1 MEQSKLM
8 ERLEGY
14 RRRNN
19 ADHCYV
25 NGDLYRLFF
34 NRDLYII
41 AYNSVKS
48 NDGAETSGADGT
60 SLHGFCEEW
69 IAELIASMRDE
80 TYQPQ
85 PNRTTMIP
93 KSNGKMRKLSFPNG
107 KDKLVQEAVRIILEC
122 IYEPTFSNLS
132 HGFRPKRSTQS
143 AIAEVE
149 TWRGTIWFIEGDIS
163 ACFDEIDHRTL
174 ETILRERISD
184 ERFIRLI
191 NKILKAGYFDMQHI
205 YHGTKTGNAQGSCCS
220 PILCNIYLDKLDSF
234 MERII
239 EMDTTGDYRRQNPD
253 YAKARY
259 QYKKAVRNGN
269 DLKTVKHLK
278 YEMENLPSGDRYDPN
293 FRKVKYVRY
302 ADDFLIGLIAPKSYA
317 VDLKQKIKEFL
328 KNELCLRLSD
338 EKTKITH
345 TANHDVAFLGYIIR
359 KGTVKHSKFQS
370 NPFDPALRIYMN
382 TEGILKKLRENGM
395 CKDTGYPIGITRLL
409 RESPEEI
416 IKYGNQ
422 VLRGLLTQQ
431 RGCVNFYKGAR
442 IQYIVQFSIAKT
454 LARKFDISIKK
465 VFARY
470 GRALMVNYQNAKGK
484 ACSVSLAL
492 YKSFSRQKDF
502 FAKIKSAVKSF
513 FFLPMYSLMDP
524 LARVCYICG
533 NPHFNVSMYH
543 RKTKKKLDKPY
554 SPIVTVMLAINR
566 RQMPLCAHCFA
577 NVEADRF
584 QLNQLK
590 RR

>member
-19 ADHCYV
+19 ADHRYV
-25 NGDLYRLFF
+25 NGDIYRLFY

-69 IAELIASMRDE
+69 TTELIASMRDE
-80 TYQPQ
+80 SYQPQ
-85 PNRTTMIP
+85 PNRTMMIP

-132 HGFRPKRSTQS
+132 HGFRPKRSVQS
-143 AIAEVE
+143 AIAEVK

-191 NKILKAGYFDMQHI
+191 NKILKAGYFDMQHS

-220 PILCNIYLDKLDSF
+220 PILCNIYLDKLDRF
-234 MERII
+234 MKSII
-239 EMDTTGDYRRQNPD
+239 ERDTTGDHRRQNSD
-253 YAKARY
+253 YDKAKY
-259 QYKKAVRNGN
+259 QYKKAVRDGS
-269 DLKTVKHLK
+269 DPKTVKRLK
-278 YEMENLPSGDRYDPN
+278 YEMENLPSSDRYDPN
-293 FRKVKYVRY
+293 FRRVKYVRY
-302 ADDFLIGLIAPKSYA
+302 ADDFLIGMIAPKAYA

-345 TANHDVAFLGYIIR
+345 AADNDVAFLGYIIR
-359 KGTVKHSKFQS
+359 KGTGKHNKFQS
-370 NPFDPALRIYMN
+370 NPFDPTIRIYMN
-382 TEGILKKLRENGM
+382 TDGILKKLRENGM
-395 CKDTGYPIGITRLL
+395 CTGNGYPIGITRLL
-409 RESPEEI
+409 REPPEEI

-431 RGCVNFYKGAR
+431 RGCANFYKGSR

-454 LARKFDISIKK
+454 LARKFDISMKK

-470 GRALMVNYQNAKGK
+470 GRSLLVNYKNAKGK
-484 ACSVSLAL
+484 ACSASLAL

-502 FAKIKSAVKSF
+502 FAKIKSAVKSLY
-513 FFLPMYSLMDP
+513 LPKYNLRDP
-524 LARVCYICG
+524 LSRICYICG
-533 NPHFNVSMYH
+533 NPHFHVSMYH

-566 RQMPLCAHCFA
+566 RQIPLCKHCFA

>member
-1 MEQSKLM
+1 MERSKLM

-19 ADHCYV
+19 ANHCYV
-25 NGDLYRLFF
+25 NRDLYRLFY

-48 NDGAETSGADGT
+48 NDGAETSGVDGT

-69 IAELIASMRDE
+69 ITELIASMRGE
-80 TYQPQ
+80 SYQPQ

-107 KDKLVQEAVRIILEC
+107 KDKLVQEAIRIILEC

-143 AIAEVE
+143 TIAQVE
-149 TWRGTIWFIEGDIS
+149 TWRGTVWFIEGDIS

-174 ETILRERISD
+174 EKILGERIND

-191 NKILKAGYFDMQHI
+191 NKILKAGYFDIQHI

-220 PILCNIYLDKLDSF
+220 PILCNIYLDKLDRF
-234 MERII
+234 MESII
-239 EMDTTGDYRRQNPD
+239 EQDTTGDYRRQNPD
-253 YAKARY
+253 YTKARY
-259 QYKKAVRNGN
+259 QYKKAVRNGR
-269 DLKTVKHLK
+269 DPKTVKQLK
-278 YEMENLPSGDRYDPN
+278 GEMENLPSCDRYDSN
-293 FRKVKYVRY
+293 FRRVKYVRY
-302 ADDFLIGLIAPKSYA
+302 ADDFLIGVIAPKAYA
-317 VDLKQKIKEFL
+317 IDLKQKIKEFL

-345 TANHDVAFLGYIIR
+345 AADNDVTFLGYLIR
-359 KGTVKHSKFQS
+359 KGPIKHSKIQC
-370 NPFDPALRIYMN
+370 NPFDPTIRIYMN
-382 TEGILKKLRENGM
+382 TDSILKRLRKNGM
-395 CKDTGYPIGITRLL
+395 CKGNGYPIGITRLL

-431 RGCVNFYKGAR
+431 RGCANFYKGER
-442 IQYIVQFSIAKT
+442 IQYIVHFSIAKT

-465 VFARY
+465 VFARH
-470 GRALMVNYQNAKGK
+470 GGALMVNYQNAKGK

-492 YKSFSRQKDF
+492 YKSFARQKDF
-502 FAKIKSAVKSF
+502 FTKIRLVVKSF
-513 FFLPMYSLMDP
+513 FFLPEYNLMDP
-524 LARVCYICG
+524 LARICYICG
-533 NPHFNVSMYH
+533 NPHSHVSMYH

-554 SPIVTVMLAINR
+554 SPIVIVMLDINR
-566 RQMPLCAHCFA
+566 RQIPLCAHCFA
-577 NVEADRF
+577 NVETDRF
-584 QLNQLK
+584 QLNQIK

>member
-1 MEQSKLM
+1 MEQSKLT

-19 ADHCYV
+19 VDHCYI
-25 NGDLYRLFF
+25 NSDLYRLFYS
-34 NRDLYII
+34 RDLYII

-48 NDGAETSGADGT
+48 NDGAETSGADET

-69 IAELIASMRDE
+69 IIELIASMRDE
-80 TYQPQ
+80 SYQPQ
-85 PNRTTMIP
+85 PNRTSTIP

-107 KDKLVQEAVRIILEC
+107 KDKLVQEAIRIILEC
-122 IYEPTFSNLS
+122 IYEPTFSSLS

-149 TWRGTIWFIEGDIS
+149 TWQGTIWFIEGDIC
-163 ACFDEIDHRTL
+163 ACFDEIEHRIL
-174 ETILRERISD
+174 ETILRERIND

-205 YHGTKTGNAQGSCCS
+205 YHGTRTGNAQGSCCS
-220 PILCNIYLDKLDSF
+220 PILCNIYLDKLDRF
-234 MERII
+234 MENII
-239 EMDTTGDYRRQNPD
+239 ERDTSGNYRRQNPD

-259 QYKKAVRNGN
+259 QYKKADKNGS
-269 DLKTVKHLK
+269 DPKTIKLLMDK
-278 YEMENLPSGDRYDPN
+278 MENLPTSDRYDPN
-293 FRKVKYVRY
+293 FCRVKYVRY
-302 ADDFLIGLIAPKSYA
+302 ADDFLIGLIAPKAYA

-328 KNELCLRLSD
+328 KDKLGLRLSD

-345 TANHDVAFLGYIIR
+345 AVNHDVSFLGYIAR
-359 KGTVKHSKFQS
+359 KGSDKHSKFQN
-370 NPFDPALRIYMN
+370 NPFDSTIRVYMN
-382 TEGILKKLRENGM
+382 TDGVLKKLRENGM
-395 CKDTGYPIGITRLL
+395 CIGNGYPIGITRLL
-409 RESPEEI
+409 RELPEEI

-431 RGCVNFYKGAR
+431 RGCVNFYKGSR

-454 LARKFDISIKK
+454 LARKFDISLKK
-465 VFARY
+465 IFARY
-470 GRALMVNYQNAKGK
+470 GRALLVHYKNAKGK
-484 ACSVSLAL
+484 TRSVSLAL
-492 YKSFSRQKDF
+492 YNSFARQKNF
-502 FAKIKSAVKSF
+502 FAKTKLAVQSF
-513 FFLPMYSLMDP
+513 YLPKYNLLNP
-524 LARVCYICG
+524 FARGCYICG
-533 NPHFNVSMYH
+533 NPHLHVSMYH

-554 SPIVTVMLAINR
+554 PPIISVMLAINR
-566 RQMPLCAHCFA
+566 RQIPLCQHCFA
-577 NVEADRF
+577 NVEANSF

>member
-19 ADHCYV
+19 ADQSYV
-25 NGDLYRLFF
+25 NSDLYRLFYS
-34 NRDLYII
+34 RDLYIV

-69 IAELIASMRDE
+69 ITELIASMRDE
-80 TYQPQ
+80 SYQPQ

-93 KSNGKMRKLSFPNG
+93 KRNGKMRKLSFPNG

-122 IYEPTFSNLS
+122 IYEPTFSNRS

-174 ETILRERISD
+174 ETVLRERIND
-184 ERFIRLI
+184 ERFIRLV
-191 NKILKAGYFDMQHI
+191 NKILKAGYFDMQHV

-220 PILCNIYLDKLDSF
+220 PILCNIYLDKLDRF
-234 MERII
+234 MESII
-239 EMDTTGDYRRQNPD
+239 EMDTKGDYRRQNPD

-259 QYKKAVRNGN
+259 LYRKAVKNGS
-269 DLKTVKHLK
+269 DPKTVKHLK
-278 YEMENLPSGDRYDPN
+278 CEVENLPSSDRYDPS

-302 ADDFLIGLIAPKSYA
+302 ADDFLIGLIAPNAYA

-345 TANHDVAFLGYIIR
+345 AADNDVTFLGYIIR
-359 KGTVKHSKFQS
+359 KGAVKHSKFQS
-370 NPFDPALRIYMN
+370 NPFDPTLRIYMN
-382 TEGILKKLRENGM
+382 MEGILKKLHENGM
-395 CKDTGYPIGITRLL
+395 CKGNGYPIGITRLL

-431 RGCVNFYKGAR
+431 RGCANFYKGSR

-454 LARKFDISIKK
+454 LARKFDISMKK

-470 GRALMVNYQNAKGK
+470 GKALLVNYTNAKGK

-492 YKSFSRQKDF
+492 YKSFARQKDF
-502 FAKIKSAVKSF
+502 FAKIKSAVKTSY
-513 FFLPMYSLMDP
+513 LPKFNLMDL

-533 NPHFNVSMYH
+533 NPHSNVSMYH

-554 SPIVTVMLAINR
+554 SPIVTVMLNINR
-566 RQMPLCAHCFA
+566 RQIPLCVHCFA

>member
-1 MEQSKLM
+1 MEQSKLV

-19 ADHCYV
+19 ADHRYV

-69 IAELIASMRDE
+69 ITELIASMRDE
-80 TYQPQ
+80 SYQPQ
-85 PNRTTMIP
+85 PNRTTLIA
-93 KSNGKMRKLSFPNG
+93 KSNGKMRKLGFPNG

-149 TWRGTIWFIEGDIS
+149 TWKGTIWFIEGDIS

-174 ETILRERISD
+174 EKILRERISD

-191 NKILKAGYFDMQHI
+191 NKILKAGYFDMQYM

-220 PILCNIYLDKLDSF
+220 PILCNIYLDKLDRF
-234 MERII
+234 MENII
-239 EMDTTGDYRRQNPD
+239 EMDTIGNYRRQNPD

-259 QYKKAVRNGN
+259 QYRKAVRN
-269 DLKTVKHLK
+269 DSDPKTVKHLK
-278 YEMENLPSGDRYDPN
+278 CEMENIPSGDRFDPN
-293 FRKVKYVRY
+293 FRRVKYVRY
-302 ADDFLIGLIAPKSYA
+302 ADDFLIGLIAPKAYA
-317 VDLKQKIKEFL
+317 IDLKQKIKEFL
-328 KNELCLRLSD
+328 KNELCLRLSE

-345 TANHDVAFLGYIIR
+345 AADNDVTFLGYIIR
-359 KGTVKHSKFQS
+359 KGAVKHSKFQN
-370 NPFDPALRIYMN
+370 NPFDSTIRIYMN
-382 TEGILKKLRENGM
+382 TEGILKKLHENGM
-395 CKDTGYPIGITRLL
+395 CTGNGYPIGITRLL
-409 RESPEEI
+409 REPPEEI

-431 RGCVNFYKGAR
+431 RGCHNFFKGWR
-442 IQYIVQFSIAKT
+442 IQYVVMFSIAKT
-454 LARKFDISIKK
+454 LARKFDISVKK
-465 VFARY
+465 VFARFGSSLSVSY
-470 GRALMVNYQNAKGK
+470 KNAKDK

-492 YKSFSRQKDF
+492 YNSFSRQKDF
-502 FAKIKSAVKSF
+502 FAKIKSAVISVP
-513 FFLPMYSLMDP
+513 LPKYNLMDP

-533 NPHFNVSMYH
+533 NPHFHVSMYH

-566 RQMPLCAHCFA
+566 RQISLCGHCFA

>member
-1 MEQSKLM
+1 MKQSKLV

-25 NGDLYRLFF
+25 NGDLYRLFY

-69 IAELIASMRDE
+69 IAELIASIRDE
-80 TYQPQ
+80 SYQPQ

-93 KSNGKMRKLSFPNG
+93 KSNGKLRKLSFPNG

-149 TWRGTIWFIEGDIS
+149 AWRGTIWFIEGDIS

-205 YHGTKTGNAQGSCCS
+205 YYGTKTGNAQGSCCS
-220 PILCNIYLDKLDSF
+220 PILCNIYLDKLDRF
-234 MERII
+234 MINII
-239 EMDTTGDYRRQNPD
+239 EMDTLGKYRKQNPN
-253 YAKARY
+253 YTKARY
-259 QYKKAVRNGN
+259 QYKKAISN
-269 DLKTVKHLK
+269 DCDPETIKHLK
-278 YEMENLPSGDRYDPN
+278 GEMENIPNTDRYDPN
-293 FRKVKYVRY
+293 FRRVRYVRY
-302 ADDFLIGLIAPKSYA
+302 ADDFLIGLIVPMAYA
-317 VDLKQKIKEFL
+317 DDLKQKIKEFL

-345 TANHDVAFLGYIIR
+345 AVDKDVTFLGYIIR
-359 KGTVKHSKFQS
+359 KGPVNHSKFQ
-370 NPFDPALRIYMN
+370 NHPFDPTIRVYMN
-382 TEGILKKLRENGM
+382 TDGIREKLRENGM
-395 CKDTGYPIGITRLL
+395 CKGNGYPIGITRLL

-422 VLRGLLTQQ
+422 VLRGILTQQ
-431 RGCVNFYKGAR
+431 RGCTNFYNGWR

-454 LARKFDISIKK
+454 LARKFDISMKK

-470 GRALMVNYQNAKGK
+470 GKTLKVNYQNAKGI
-484 ACSVSLAL
+484 ARSVSLVL

-502 FAKIKSAVKSF
+502 FAKIKSAVKLF
-513 FFLPMYSLMDP
+513 FFLPEYNLMNP
-524 LARVCYICG
+524 LARDCHICG
-533 NPHFNVSMYH
+533 NPHSHVSMYH

-566 RQMPLCAHCFA
+566 RQIPLCAQCFA
-577 NVEADRF
+577 NVEVGRF
-584 QLNQLK
+584 QINQIK

>member
-1 MEQSKLM
+1 M
-8 ERLEGY
+8 
-14 RRRNN
+14 
-19 ADHCYV
+19 
-25 NGDLYRLFF
+25 LY

-48 NDGAETSGADGT
+48 NDGAETTGADGT

-69 IAELIASMRDE
+69 ITELISSMRE
-80 TYQPQ
+80 ESYQPQ

-122 IYEPTFSNLS
+122 IYEPTFSILS

-143 AIAEVE
+143 AIATVE

-191 NKILKAGYFDMQHI
+191 NKLLKAGYFDMQHI
-205 YHGTKTGNAQGSCCS
+205 YQKTKTGNAQGSCCS
-220 PILCNIYLDKLDSF
+220 PILCNIYLDKLDRF
-234 MERII
+234 MENII
-239 EMDTTGDYRRQNPD
+239 ERDTIGDYRRQNTD

-259 QYKKAVRNGN
+259 QYNKAVRNGS
-269 DLKTVKHLK
+269 DPKTVKHLK
-278 YEMENLPSGDRYDPN
+278 GEMESLPASDRYDPN
-293 FRKVKYVRY
+293 YRRVRYVRY
-302 ADDFLIGLIAPKSYA
+302 ADDFLIGLIAPKAYA
-317 VDLKQKIKEFL
+317 IDLKQKIKEFL
-328 KNELCLRLSD
+328 RNKLGLRLSD

-345 TANHDVAFLGYIIR
+345 AADKDVAFLGYIIR
-359 KGTVKHSKFQS
+359 KGTGKHCKFQS
-370 NPFDPALRIYMN
+370 NPFDSTIRICMS
-382 TEGILKKLRENGM
+382 TDGILEKLRENGM
-395 CKDTGYPIGITRLL
+395 CTGNGYPIGISRLL
-409 RESPEEI
+409 REPLEEI

-422 VLRGLLTQQ
+422 VLHGLLTQQ
-431 RGCVNFYKGAR
+431 RGCINFYEGWR
-442 IQYIVQFSIAKT
+442 IQYTVQFSIAKT
-454 LARKFDISIKK
+454 LARKFDISVKK
-465 VFARY
+465 VFARF
-470 GRALMVNYQNAKGK
+470 GSSLLVNYKNAKNK

-492 YKSFSRQKDF
+492 YKSFARQKNF
-502 FAKIKSAVKSF
+502 FANIKSAVKSSP
-513 FFLPMYSLMDP
+513 LPKYNLRDP
-524 LARVCYICG
+524 LSRVCYICG
-533 NPHFNVSMYH
+533 NPHFHVSMYH

-566 RQMPLCAHCFA
+566 RQIPLCEHCFT
-577 NVEADRF
+577 NVEAGRF

-590 RR
+590 KR